1 MKKSGVKWHS
11 LFALRAKKTS
21 NISFKKFKTMK
32 KVLYKMFINPKKVDL
47 GQGLALK
54 SSLSMIANIN

>member
-21 NISFKKFKTMK
+21 NISFKKFKTMR

-47 GQGLALK
+47 GQESALK
-54 SSLSMIANIN
+54 SSLSMIANIK